1 MLGLAFMAGLIDAVV
16 GGGGL
21 VQIPALFGFLP
32 NSSPALVFGTNKF
45 ASIAGTTVAAAR
57 YARSVPIHWEATLP
71 AAVSAFGFS
80 FLGAR
85 AVSALS
91 TEIVR
96 PLVLALLV
104 VAAIFTYVRKDF
116 GTIHAPRH
124 EGLKEKFYAV
134 GLGGAIGFYDGFF
147 GPGTGSFL
155 IFLFIRFFGFGFL
168 AASAAA
174 KVVNVA
180 TNLAALAYFGF
191 SDSILVST
199 RAAYGHVQR
208 TRGGGR
214 RPARHQPRQRLRA
227 QRVLAGGPCSHRQ
240 VLLRHFQIGAAG

>member
-1 MLGLAFMAGLIDAVV
+1 MEIALLLGLAFMAGLIDAVV

-191 SDSILVST
+191 SDSILYQLALPMAMCNGLGAVAGARLAIS
-199 RAAYGHVQR
+199 
-208 TRGGGR
+208 RGSGFVR
-214 RPARHQPRQRLRA
+214 SVFLLV
-227 QRVLAGGPCSHRQ
+227 VL
-240 VLLRHFQIGAAG
+240 VLIAKFSYDTFR